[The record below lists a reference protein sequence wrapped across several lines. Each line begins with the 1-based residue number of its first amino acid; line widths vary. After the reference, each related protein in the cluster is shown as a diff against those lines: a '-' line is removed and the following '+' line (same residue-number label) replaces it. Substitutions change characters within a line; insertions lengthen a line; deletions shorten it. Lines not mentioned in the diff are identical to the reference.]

1 MKIRHISHALA
12 IVMLAVMAF
21 SCQPEEE
28 NPAGGETEPPVLV
41 SSDPEDGATGI
52 VGDAIDLTMVFDR
65 NVMCPTA
72 QRELIT
78 VDNDAVI
85 DGIEAYMTE
94 VTVSLS
100 GLDAGQT
107 YTVTFPEGTITGYS
121 ENPAAG
127 IRISFSTREEVTL
140 EDQEISETLVT
151 ENPIPAA
158 EGLYDYLR
166 SIYGSQT
173 LSGAMANVAWNT
185 DEAEWVNR
193 FTGKYP
199 AIAFFDYIHLA
210 SSPANW
216 IDYGDISPVK
226 DWWNA
231 GGLVGA
237 GWHWNVP
244 VSEGSTDMT
253 FNIGI
258 DTDGDRDNDIENTFS
273 AANAVVEGTWENEVI
288 NADLEKI
295 ADYLMLL
302 QNEGIP
308 VLWRPLHE
316 AAGNTYTY
324 NTGAWFWWGADGAQA
339 YKDLWIYVFEYFREA
354 GLRNLIWVWTSQT
367 STASDADFDFY
378 PGDGYVDIIGK
389 DIYNDTDV
397 SSLSSQFNTVISYST
412 HKMVTL
418 SELGNVTDMASQWNA
433 GAQWLYFMPWYDYDL
448 GEAGYDSEE
457 HSNADISWW
466 KAAFASDAVI
476 TRDELPAGL
485 HQ

>member
-1 MKIRHISHALA
+1 MKIRRISHALA
-12 IVMLAVMAF
+12 IVLLSVMAF

-28 NPAGGETEPPVLV
+28 NPAGGETEAPVLV

-158 EGLYDYLR
+158 ESLYDYLR

-216 IDYGDISPVK
+216 IDYGDITPVL

-244 VSEGSTDMT
+244 VSEGSTDKT
-253 FNIGI
+253 FSTAIESA
-258 DTDGDRDNDIENTFS
+258 DGTIVQNTFS

-316 AAGNTYTY
+316 AAGNTYTNY

-339 YKDLWIYVFEYFREA
+339 YKDLWIYVFDYFREA

-378 PGDGYVDIIGK
+378 PGDQYVDIIGK